1 MTASAASGMNRAE
14 PRVRAERAL
23 SRISPDGRAMLLIAG
38 VVILANLPYLL
49 GIFDA
54 NPLGPR
60 GSLVSAGVTGP
71 VGGQPTIDPNN
82 GFVSQAL
89 GHRAALD
96 LIHLRLP
103 WWNPY
108 EGTGA
113 PLAGEMQS
121 AAFFPPTLLTLFG
134 NGQLYEHLLL
144 ELISGLATYL
154 VLRRLAL
161 TRWAAAGGG
170 IAFGLNGTFAWFSHA
185 PVNPVALLPLLVL
198 GVEQA
203 YQAAAEGRHGG
214 WWLMAVAGALSV
226 YAGFPETA
234 YIDAVAGVFWF
245 GWRMGCVAPARRR
258 SLLVKGVLGAIVGAL
273 LCAPLGI
280 AALDYF
286 NHGDLS
292 THATSIYGS
301 AHVPRNGLPQLLL
314 PYIYGP
320 ILEFTGPTAQ
330 LTSVWV
336 VVGGYLSTSLLLL
349 AGLGLVSRGRR
360 GLRVVLAVWLL
371 LVFARMYGQIPLL
384 GHVLGW
390 LPGIARVAF
399 FRYGTPAL
407 EFTVI
412 VLAALGLDNLIRVP
426 EHRRRALWGA
436 LGMLVLI
443 VGAAIGARPLA
454 SELGAKYNAR
464 PYFEVAVGWGAL
476 IVLGLA
482 AASTRWA
489 GERRGAL
496 LCAVMAIDALALFV
510 APELSAPRAV
520 QVDNAPAAYLSR
532 HLGEGRFFTFG
543 PLQPNYGSYFG
554 ISSANINDLPVPT
567 AYGNY
572 IHARLDHYVDP
583 TLFVGNTGGGRN
595 PFVPSPTQELL
606 QNLAGY
612 RAAGVSYILSP
623 LGQNF
628 GANGGVF
635 TLVDHTPTTNIY
647 HLSGAASYFSAAGC
661 SVRSSDRQSAT
672 VTCPSRST
680 LVRLETNLPG
690 WSAAVAGRGTP
701 ISEVDGLFQSVP
713 VPAGTHS
720 VRFSYS
726 PPNVGW
732 GGIAFLAG
740 AIALATAAIRRRPE
754 SRTSEPSTAN
764 A

>member
-1 MTASAASGMNRAE
+1 M
-14 PRVRAERAL
+14 

-38 VVILANLPYLL
+38 VVIVANVPYLL

-60 GSLVSAGVTGP
+60 ASLVGGVVAGP
-71 VGGQPTIDPNN
+71 VGGQLTIDPNN

-108 EGTGA
+108 EATGV

-144 ELISGLATYL
+144 ELVSGLATYL
-154 VLRRLAL
+154 VLRRLAV
-161 TRWAAAGGG
+161 TRWAAAAAG

-185 PVNPVALLPLLVL
+185 PVNPVAFLPLLVL
-198 GVEQA
+198 GVEHA
-203 YQAAAEGRHGG
+203 YHAAADGRPGG
-214 WWLMAVAGALSV
+214 WWLIAVAGTLSV

-234 YIDAVAGVFWF
+234 YIDAVAGVIWF
-245 GWRMGCVAPARRR
+245 GWRMGCLEPARRR
-258 SLLVKGVLGAIVGAL
+258 SLLVKGGLGALVGAL

-301 AHVPRNGLPQLLL
+301 AHVPPNGLPQLLL

-320 ILEFTGPTAQ
+320 ILGFTGPGAQ
-330 LTSVWV
+330 LMSVWV
-336 VVGGYLSTSLLLL
+336 VVGGYLSTSLVLL
-349 AGLGLVSRGRR
+349 AVLGLISRGRR
-360 GLRVVLAVWLL
+360 GLRLVLAVWLL

-390 LPGIARVAF
+390 LPGMARVAF

-412 VLAALGLDNLIRVP
+412 VLAALGLDSLIRVP
-426 EHRRRALWGA
+426 EHRRRALWA
-436 LGMLVLI
+436 AVGMLVLI
-443 VGAAIGARPLA
+443 GIVALAARPLA
-454 SELGAKYNAR
+454 SGLGAKYNAR
-464 PYFEVAVGWGAL
+464 PYFEVAVAWGVL

-482 AASTRWA
+482 AASASWA
-489 GERRGAL
+489 RERRGAL

-520 QVDNAPAAYLSR
+520 TVDTAPVAYLSR
-532 HLGEGRFFTFG
+532 HLGEGRFFTLG
-543 PLQPNYGSYFG
+543 PVQPNYGSYFG
-554 ISSANINDLPVPT
+554 IGSANINDLPIPT
-567 AYGNY
+567 AYANY
-572 IHARLDHYVDP
+572 IHTRLDRYVEP
-583 TLFVGNTGGGRN
+583 TVFVGNTGGGRS
-595 PFVPSPTQELL
+595 PFFPSATQELL

-623 LGQNF
+623 AGQDF

-635 TLVDHTPTTNIY
+635 TLVDRTPTTNIY
-647 HLSGAASYFSAAGC
+647 RLSGSASYFSAASC
-661 SVRSSDRQSAT
+661 RVRSSDRQSAT

-690 WSAAVAGRGTP
+690 WSATVAGRRAP

-713 VPAGTHS
+713 VPAGIHT
-720 VRFSYS
+720 VQFSYS

-732 GGIAFLAG
+732 GGVAFLAG
-740 AIALATAAIRRRPE
+740 ILALATAAVRRGWNHRYRAGDRE
-754 SRTSEPSTAN
+754 SGDRSHS
-764 A
+764 

>member
-1 MTASAASGMNRAE
+1 
-14 PRVRAERAL
+14 
-23 SRISPDGRAMLLIAG
+23 MLLIAG

-60 GSLVSAGVTGP
+60 GSLVTTAVLGP
-71 VGGQPTIDPNN
+71 VGGGQPTIDPNN

-121 AAFFPPTLLTLFG
+121 AAFFPPTLLTLLG

-144 ELISGLATYL
+144 ELVSGLATYL
-154 VLRRLAL
+154 VLRRLAVR
-161 TRWAAAGGG
+161 RWAAIAGG

-185 PVNPVALLPLLVL
+185 PVNPVAFLPLLVL
-198 GVEQA
+198 GIEHA
-203 YQAAAEGRHGG
+203 YDAASEGRHGG
-214 WWLMAVAGALSV
+214 WWLIAVAGALSV

-234 YIDAVAGVFWF
+234 YIDAVAAVFWF
-245 GWRMGCVAPARRR
+245 GWRMGCVSPARRR
-258 SLLVKGVLGAIVGAL
+258 SLLVKGVLGAIIGAL

-280 AALDYF
+280 ATLDYF

-292 THATSIYGS
+292 THATAIYGS
-301 AHVPRNGLPQLLL
+301 AHVPPNGLPQLLL

-320 ILEFTGPTAQ
+320 ILQYADPHFQ
-330 LTSVWV
+330 LTAVWV

-349 AGLGLVSRGRR
+349 AGLGLISRGRR
-360 GLRVVLAVWLL
+360 GLRCTLGALLL

-399 FRYGTPAL
+399 FRYGTPDL

-412 VLAALGLDNLIRVP
+412 VLAALGLDDLIQVP

-436 LGMLVLI
+436 FGMLVLI
-443 VGAAIGARPLA
+443 GIAAVGARPLA
-454 SELGAKYNAR
+454 SELGAKYNSR
-464 PYFEVAVGWGAL
+464 PYLEVAVAWGAL
-476 IVLGLA
+476 IVLGVA
-482 AASTRWA
+482 AASTRRA
-489 GERRGAL
+489 RGRRGAL
-496 LCAVMAIDALALFV
+496 LCAAMAIDALGLFV
-510 APELSAPRAV
+510 VPELSSPRSV
-520 QVDNAPAAYLSR
+520 EVDTAPAAYLSR
-532 HLGEGRFFTFG
+532 HLGEGRFFTLG

-554 ISSANINDLPVPT
+554 IGSANINDLPVPT

-595 PFVPSPTQELL
+595 PFFPSATQELL

-623 LGQNF
+623 GGQNF
-628 GANGGVF
+628 GANRGVF

-647 HLSGAASYFSAAGC
+647 HLSGAAPYFSAAGC

-690 WSAAVAGRGTP
+690 WSAAVAGRSVS
-701 ISEVDGLFQSVP
+701 ISEVDGLFQSVS
-713 VPAGTHS
+713 VPAGTHTAQ
-720 VRFSYS
+720 FSYS

-732 GGIAFLAG
+732 GGITFLAG
-740 AIALATAAIRRRPE
+740 VIALATAAVRRRLE
-754 SRTSEPSTAN
+754 SRTASRARRTSDRPLP
-764 A
+764 

>member
-1 MTASAASGMNRAE
+1 
-14 PRVRAERAL
+14 
-23 SRISPDGRAMLLIAG
+23 
-38 VVILANLPYLL
+38 
-49 GIFDA
+49 
-54 NPLGPR
+54 
-60 GSLVSAGVTGP
+60 
-71 VGGQPTIDPNN
+71 
-82 GFVSQAL
+82 
-89 GHRAALD
+89 
-96 LIHLRLP
+96 
-103 WWNPY
+103 
-108 EGTGA
+108 
-113 PLAGEMQS
+113 MQS

-144 ELISGLATYL
+144 EVVSGLATYA

-185 PVNPVALLPLLVL
+185 PVNPVAFLPLLVL
-198 GVEQA
+198 GVEHA
-203 YQAAAEGRHGG
+203 YHAAVDRRRGG
-214 WWLMAVAGALSV
+214 WWLIGVAGAFSV

-234 YIDAVAGVFWF
+234 YIDAVAGVIWF
-245 GWRMGCVAPARRR
+245 GWRMGCLESARRR
-258 SLLVKGVLGAIVGAL
+258 SLLVKGGLGAIVGAL

-301 AHVPRNGLPQLLL
+301 AHVPPNGLPQLLL

-320 ILEFTGPTAQ
+320 ILGFTGRGAQ
-330 LTSVWV
+330 LMSVWV
-336 VVGGYLSTSLLLL
+336 VVGGYLSTSLVLL
-349 AGLGLVSRGRR
+349 AGLGLISRGRR
-360 GLRVVLAVWLL
+360 GLRLVLAVWLL

-390 LPGIARVAF
+390 LPGMARVAF

-412 VLAALGLDNLIRVP
+412 VLAALGLDSLIRVP
-426 EHRRRALWGA
+426 EHRRRALWSA
-436 LGMLVLI
+436 VGMLVLI
-443 VGAAIGARPLA
+443 GVAALGALPLA
-454 SELGAKYNAR
+454 SELGAKYDAR
-464 PYFEVAVGWGAL
+464 PYFEVAVAWGVL

-482 AASTRWA
+482 ATSASWA
-489 GERRGAL
+489 RERRGAL

-520 QVDNAPAAYLSR
+520 TVDMAPAAYLSR
-532 HLGEGRFFTFG
+532 HLGEGRFFTVG

-554 ISSANINDLPVPT
+554 LGSANVNDLPIPT
-567 AYGNY
+567 KYANY
-572 IHARLDHYVDP
+572 IHTRLDRYVDP
-583 TLFVGNTGGGRN
+583 TVFVGNTGGGRN
-595 PFVPSPTQELL
+595 PFFPSATRELL

-623 LGQNF
+623 AGQDF

-635 TLVDHTPTTNIY
+635 TLVDRTPTTNIY
-647 HLSGAASYFSAAGC
+647 RLSGPASYFSAARC
-661 SVRSSDRQSAT
+661 HVRSSDRQSAT

-690 WSAAVAGRGTP
+690 WSATVAGRRAP

-713 VPAGTHS
+713 VPAGVHTVH
-720 VRFSYS
+720 FSYS

-732 GGIAFLAG
+732 GGVAFLAG
-740 AIALATAAIRRRPE
+740 VIALATAAVRRRLE
-754 SRTSEPSTAN
+754 SPVRAEHRESGD
-764 A
+764 